1 MPPLHTMYCF
11 DDCIS
16 ASCTEGQRIMSPNA
30 EDVWCLFWH
39 VGPPSLLGCYL
50 QLWVDVKTA
59 DQFQAIKKDLELGQ
73 VCCWTLSQ
81 SRIWSTDEFSPFPWV
96 AFKVASEIGTK
107 HEGPCAEVI
116 RTIEAQWEQI
126 IGYTPHHI
134 QENINEMKLPGFPHS
149 VTVRH
154 RKSRGPNL
162 KSKKNTREISSGCMR
177 TGSKCKR
184 WNIDSDRTWI
194 VSTCWRLGRGG

>member
-30 EDVWCLFWH
+30 ED
-39 VGPPSLLGCYL
+39 
-50 QLWVDVKTA
+50 LWVDDKTA

-73 VCCWTLSQ
+73 V
-81 SRIWSTDEFSPFPWV
+81 
-96 AFKVASEIGTK
+96 ASEIRTK

-116 RTIEAQWEQI
+116 RTIESQWEQI

-154 RKSRGPNL
+154 RKSRETELEEQEKHERNL
-162 KSKKNTREISSGCMR
+162 QRMYED
-177 TGSKCKR
+177 
-184 WNIDSDRTWI
+184 W
-194 VSTCWRLGRGG
+194 